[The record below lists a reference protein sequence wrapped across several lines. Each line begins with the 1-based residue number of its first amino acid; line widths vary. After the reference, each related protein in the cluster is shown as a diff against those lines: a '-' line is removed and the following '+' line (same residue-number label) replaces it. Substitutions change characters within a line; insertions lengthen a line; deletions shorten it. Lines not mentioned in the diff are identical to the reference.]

1 MALAEITRIPWF
13 QHLWEF
19 SCEGLRMLY
28 RLITPFLGRTLNTQ
42 LCRVGLSGICW
53 SISQRAIKMP
63 QCPRPGSHCL
73 FRHQFFCKLTSA
85 SLWKQ
90 DVGSE
95 LSSRR
100 MTSAGLAPVTLF
112 STLSAC
118 CFTYD
123 GRPACRDCYEIE
135 RVCLS
140 QEVCVRLRPKASVLN
155 QAWRFKKRI
164 DTIKTIISLNI

>member
-1 MALAEITRIPWF
+1 MGLAEITHIPWF
-13 QHLWEF
+13 PGTEFSLKQHLWEF
-19 SCEGLRMLY
+19 SCGGLRMLY
-28 RLITPFLGRTLNTQ
+28 RLITFLGRTLNTQ

-63 QCPRPGSHCL
+63 PCPRPGSRCL
-73 FRHQFFCKLTSA
+73 FQHQFFCNLTSA

-100 MTSAGLAPVTLF
+100 MTSAGPAPVTLF

-140 QEVCVRLRPKASVLN
+140 QAVCVQLRL
-155 QAWRFKKRI
+155 
-164 DTIKTIISLNI
+164 